1 MLSFI
6 LLRVIHAA
14 FLTLEASI
22 NIARRLRLKLQNTIT
37 LPPSSPEHVG
47 LVVGEELSP
56 ADNHL
61 AQLASLVSWCAA
73 AGVRCI
79 TICDA
84 HGELVRATAELR
96 AELRLV
102 GLGDDACVLLEA
114 GEPPQTSARLA
125 VRVVSLRTGR
135 DDIAVAART
144 LCERVRA
151 GKLPAGSIDE
161 GAVEGELK
169 ANAGFPEPELVLQ
182 CGPEEHLGG
191 LLPWHCRVTQYAH
204 LGPLGAVSEACARR
218 ALVEHAG
225 VTQRHGR

>member
-22 NIARRLRLKLQNTIT
+22 NIARRLRLKLQNTIA

-84 HGELVRATAELR
+84 HGELVERPPSCVPSCVWSASATTRACSSRR
-96 AELRLV
+96 ASRRLPAQ
-102 GLGDDACVLLEA
+102 DWPCASSRCA
-114 GEPPQTSARLA
+114 PA
-125 VRVVSLRTGR
+125 VTTLPSPRG
-135 DDIAVAART
+135 